1 VAAVA
6 AGTHASSENDGN
18 RDAEVKTTAATTL
31 SYAEQRKVNIAR
43 NEAVMAKLIT
53 SHDLL
58 AIPKDDNKRR
68 RHARS
73 SDSDSDYSPNDPPK
87 AYNLRCRQTKVRSA
101 VSESV
106 GAAASEAE
114 DQEEEAKEEEEAK
127 VMPVEKTI
135 DFCVV
140 FGEKDDGEAEVW
152 FAVATEEEEEDEDKL
167 EDGDRS
173 VRWLEQDVDGVWR
186 TIMSTTQVGAE
197 YVFTT
202 KRVTL
207 RLSAGE
213 VYELKSEDVPTEQ
226 EKAKYDSALK
236 TKFAAPATL
245 PARPSARPSTP
256 RGGASSCE
264 KKWKDV
270 AVWQQAPGSE
280 LYTFT
285 LKAAE
290 CQEKKHFLMACETAT
305 ASETA
310 AEASSREN
318 QRSFLVVGKV
328 KTVNREDQTFTYT
341 LFSAV
346 TPANAYEPSCVDGGW
361 ICATHAAQKEPAKHS
376 DVFMYFSRLTSS
388 RRLPAAA
395 KERAR
400 TMCPFL
406 N

>member
-1 VAAVA
+1 
-6 AGTHASSENDGN
+6 
-18 RDAEVKTTAATTL
+18 
-31 SYAEQRKVNIAR
+31 
-43 NEAVMAKLIT
+43 MAKLIT

-207 RLSAGE
+207 NRSAVGE
-213 VYELKSEDVPTEQ
+213 AYELKSEDVPTDGEQ
-226 EKAKYDSALK
+226 GQYDEALK
-236 TKFAAPATL
+236 KKFAAPATL
-245 PARPSARPSTP
+245 PARPSTARPSTP
-256 RGGASSCE
+256 RSGALYQE

-270 AVWQQAPGSE
+270 ADWQKAPESD

-285 LKAAE
+285 LKAAV
-290 CQEKKHFLMACETAT
+290 CQVRSYFLMVCTPTPT
-305 ASETA
+305 ASESA
-310 AEASSREN
+310 AEANESAAAEN
-318 QRSFLVVGKV
+318 QRSFLVVGRV
-328 KTVNREDQTFTYT
+328 KTINHADQTFTYT

-346 TPANAYEPSCVDGGW
+346 TPANAYDSSCVEGGW
-361 ICATHAAQKEPAKHS
+361 ICETHAAQKEPAKHS
-376 DVFMYFSRLTSS
+376 DVFMYFKKLTSS

-395 KERAR
+395 KERAK
-400 TMCPFL
+400 TLCPFL